1 MQMILMRDGVWEN
14 VTLPKPDAEKLP
26 ADWEQREHKAM
37 AAIGLAV
44 EDNQLVHL
52 TVDYIRGKLIQNIL
66 QNLPPPCH
74 YSTVHPQ
81 VAAGGTASKM
91 QGNCEHIE

>member
-1 MQMILMRDGVWEN
+1 MIAALLCSLPDSYSTL
-14 VTLPKPDAEKLP
+14 VTTLEGRAE
-26 ADWEQREHKAM
+26 D
-37 AAIGLAV
+37 
-44 EDNQLVHL
+44 DL

-81 VAAGGTASKM
+81 VAAGGTAS
-91 QGNCEHIE
+91 QDAG